1 MNQKNTTTN
10 NFSLDSTDTELQQ
23 CMSDSVIETS
33 CLELGDKYS
42 PKGQITAH
50 PFSLSLEELS
60 GLINYGQEKH
70 QNIQATQAFS
80 SKDSSFPT
88 EYSVGKIS
96 IQLAGDSKPGGQT
109 KLGTPKNT
117 PLKNSS
123 FPTDYSVGKNSIQLA
138 EDSKPGGQTKLGTP
152 KNTPLKNS
160 SFPTDYSVGKI
171 SSQLAED
178 SKPGGQTKLG
188 TPKNTP
194 LKNSSFPTDYSVG
207 KISSQ
212 LAGDSKSGGQP
223 GFETP
228 ISIPIKDYSFPTEY
242 SVGKSPAKPVGGS
255 GWLHKYTS
263 LKKTKTG
270 LVEYPRVKEGQRSRD
285 SSRR

>member
-123 FPTDYSVGKNSIQLA
+123 FPT
-138 EDSKPGGQTKLGTP
+138 E
-152 KNTPLKNS
+152 
-160 SFPTDYSVGKI
+160 YSVGKI
-171 SSQLAED
+171 SIQLAGD

-263 LKKTKTG
+263 LKETKTG